1 MTIIEAI
8 HRVDALKPNSYT
20 EMDKVAW
27 LSKLDGAIKKEIIDT
42 HEGGEDVVFTG
53 YDANTP
59 TDTELLVK
67 APYDDIYLYWLE
79 SRIDYHNG
87 EYGRYNNTVTAYND
101 AYAAFERFYN
111 RAHMPKGSKFK
122 FF

>member
-8 HRVDALKPNSYT
+8 QAADAMKPNSYT
-20 EMDKVAW
+20 ELEKVAW

-42 HEGGEDVVFTG
+42 HEDGENIVFDG
-53 YDANTP
+53 YNESTP

-79 SRIDYHNG
+79 SRIDYYNG
-87 EYGRYNNTVTAYND
+87 EYGRYNNTVTTYNEAYS
-101 AYAAFERFYN
+101 AYERFYN